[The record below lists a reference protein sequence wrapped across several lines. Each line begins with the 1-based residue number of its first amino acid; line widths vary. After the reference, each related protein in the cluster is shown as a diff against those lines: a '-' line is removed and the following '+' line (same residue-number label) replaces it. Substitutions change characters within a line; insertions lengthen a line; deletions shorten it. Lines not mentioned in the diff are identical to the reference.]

1 MNSTSIPRLFQLGI
15 VLFSTLLNSPSW
27 ATECMTEASAF
38 IAAFNKIDPQ
48 QGDPEVDQT
57 FKVFERVQAVADNN
71 KKGLF
76 TLTVLNTEKLIA
88 VALPGNNVVL
98 SKGTITKLYQAADQP
113 SGIEA
118 SEARLA
124 FVLGH
129 ELGHLVRDDFIDV
142 QIYQIVNGNG
152 DSCPPADSE
161 AQQLAADK
169 KGFVYAGMAGYQVD
183 LLLPP
188 ENGQTDDFLTYWVKQ
203 ATPKLLGT
211 PELSGRINNLRKVL
225 QTLQTQIPLFEFGM
239 RLAHFERCDDGK
251 YFLEKFQQEFPAR
264 EVLNNLGFCHLQ
276 QARLLMDI
284 RQANFYWMPLV
295 LEVETQVSALVR
307 GTEAYKMLKL
317 MPLSREVKIALTQA
331 SYYLKQAVESDVNYW
346 PARVNLAV
354 AYLYLGKAN
363 LARNF
368 LFEAEAIAPTNV
380 EIKALQAVALY
391 EQSEPTL
398 DLWEKAV
405 EKLKELASQSPTTF
419 SIDYNLARL
428 YELRL
433 RPAEAKTY
441 WDKLLL
447 VLAQLPNQ
455 IRTLVCDKT
464 TSTCPVLPI
473 SNYPSK
479 SMVPWPIEFVWQPLS
494 TQESIMS
501 VLETYE
507 QLEFKLSRQATSQGS
522 IYYTPP
528 RDRQVL
534 EIGDYLNV
542 QVVKGDWALNEFT
555 NECRSPLRQRLIASG
570 TLWSC
575 NKWAVLEKG
584 GRVKEVWGVL
594 KLDK

>member
-15 VLFSTLLNSPSW
+15 ILFSTLSSPPSW
-27 ATECMTEASAF
+27 ATECLTEISDL
-38 IAAFNKIDPQ
+38 IAAYNKIDPQ
-48 QGDPEVDQT
+48 QGDTKVDQT

-142 QIYQIVNGNG
+142 QIYQIVNDHG
-152 DSCPPADSE
+152 DGCPPADSE

-188 ENGQTDDFLTYWVKQ
+188 ENAQTDDFLTYWVKQ
-203 ATPKLLGT
+203 ATPNPLGGQD
-211 PELSGRINNLRKVL
+211 LSQRISNLRKIL
-225 QTLQTQIPLFEFGM
+225 QTLQLQIPLFEFGM

-264 EVLNNLGFCHLQ
+264 DVLNNLGFCYLQ
-276 QARLLMDI
+276 QARQLMTLE
-284 RQANFYWMPLV
+284 QAEFYWMPLV
-295 LEVETQVSALVR
+295 LEVETQAKVLVR
-307 GTEAYKMLKL
+307 GAEEYKMLKQ
-317 MPLSREVKIALTQA
+317 MPLKKDIKIALTQA
-331 SYYLKQAVESDVNYW
+331 SYYLKQAVESDLNYW

-354 AYLYLGKAN
+354 TYLYLGKTN

-368 LFEAEAIAPTNV
+368 LIEAEALAPANL
-380 EIKALQAVALY
+380 EIKTLQAVALY
-391 EQSEPTL
+391 EQSEPL
-398 DLWEKAV
+398 VDLWEKAV
-405 EKLKELASQSPTTF
+405 ADLKKLARQPQAPLSTY
-419 SIDYNLARL
+419 YNLARL
-428 YELRL
+428 YELRP
-433 RPAEAKTY
+433 RPAEAAQTY
-441 WDKLLL
+441 WDKLHL

-464 TSTCPVLPI
+464 TTCPVLPI
-473 SNYPSK
+473 SNYPLK
-479 SMVPWPIEFVWQPLS
+479 PLVQWPIEFVWKPLS

-501 VLETYE
+501 TLETYE
-507 QLEFKLSRQATSQGS
+507 QLEFKLSRQATSQGH
-522 IYYTPP
+522 IYYTPQ

-534 EIGDYLNV
+534 EIGDYLNM

-594 KLDK
+594 KLDR